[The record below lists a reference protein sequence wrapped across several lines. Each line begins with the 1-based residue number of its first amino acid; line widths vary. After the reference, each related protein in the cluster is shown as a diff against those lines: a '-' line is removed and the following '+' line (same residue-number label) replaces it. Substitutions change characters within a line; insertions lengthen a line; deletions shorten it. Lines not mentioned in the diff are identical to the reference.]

1 MITPLDIREK
11 RFRTRWPG
19 FNKKDAIE
27 FLDLLSTEFQA
38 VLRENRDARQQLDE
52 EREKNGKLI
61 EREAMIKEVLMVAQS
76 SSEKIRE
83 NASHEAELMIKE
95 AEVKAD
101 KILVDADRKKNQILQ
116 QVQDLENL
124 YKQFRAKVQS
134 TLEMYGKLL
143 AEDDDFEERKGGREI
158 EPKGCRPWSHPLG
171 TDSTQRIE
179 E

>member
-1 MITPLDIREK
+1 MITPLEIREK

-19 FNKKDAIE
+19 FNKKDVIE

-52 EREKNGKLI
+52 EREKKEKLI

-76 SSEKIRE
+76 SSEKIRD

-95 AEVKAD
+95 AEVRAE
-101 KILVDADRKKNQILQ
+101 KILGDADQKKNQILQ
-116 QVQDLENL
+116 QVHDLENV
-124 YKQFRAKVQS
+124 YKQFRAKIQS
-134 TLEMYGKLL
+134 TVEMYGKLL

-158 EPKGCRPWSHPLG
+158 
-171 TDSTQRIE
+171 
-179 E
+179 